1 MAKADQDL
9 LASGGR
15 LLAQHAYTHQT
26 AGGQFLNRGDLG
38 HGCLPLEPGP
48 HFPSGLDAGLGL
60 GGAISVT
67 CAYPYWI
74 NDMAWHSRSLI
85 ATLRYV
91 PCLFNQQKI
100 QAIEV

>member
-15 LLAQHAYTHQT
+15 LLGSGGHT
-26 AGGQFLNRGDLG
+26 ADSKQADSSSIAMSWDMGSVYPSSLVPT
-38 HGCLPLEPGP
+38 CLPGSMP
-48 HFPSGLDAGLGL
+48 DWGL

-67 CAYPYWI
+67 CAYPFWI
-74 NDMAWHSRSLI
+74 NDLAWLSRSLI

-91 PCLFNQQKI
+91 PCLFNQQ
-100 QAIEV
+100 

>member
-15 LLAQHAYTHQT
+15 PLGRWQKQQQRSRIMKQT
-26 AGGQFLNRGDLG
+26 GRWQAAPRTWSPTCPPDSI
-38 HGCLPLEPGP
+38 P
-48 HFPSGLDAGLGL
+48 DWDW
-60 GGAISVT
+60 GAVISVT
-67 CAYPYWI
+67 FAELFWI
-74 NDMAWHSRSLI
+74 NDMAWLSRSPI

-100 QAIEV
+100 QAIEL